1 MGRPLVRAGIALGVA
16 LLALG
21 VLASWSPSYTSASY
35 FLAPISEEEEQ
46 GGLSTSPSPSPQ
58 REVSAEGATQ
68 AGPVVDQVCFWSA
81 QGPICV
87 ERPVELG
94 AAALDLEQSLA
105 ALLAGP
111 TAEEQA
117 QGLWSAIPAGTM
129 LEGVDIQQ
137 DQTIVV
143 RLRVLP
149 EKLGTLDHE
158 TFEVIVEQIGWTL
171 EPWGWRDLRIQ
182 TWDPASGDFVPLA
195 AFLPQISPPR
205 KEPLLGGE
213 GGLSLSTATVG
224 QPPAPGQGQ
233 PAGALSGKTV
243 YVSAGHGWE
252 WTGYA
257 WRVQRP
263 PYPNPPYVGPIIEDH
278 NNAEVVDQYLLHY
291 LWNAGAQVWPVRE
304 RDMNSAEIIV
314 DNDDPGPGTGYF
326 ETGVW
331 TTTVHTGSGY
341 AGTDYRWTGT
351 AAGTL
356 TATAVWTA
364 TLPADGR
371 YAVYVWYRSDTDRAS
386 DARYTVHHAGGE
398 TTVVVDQQHH
408 GITWHYLGTYGF
420 QAGEDARVT
429 LSNLSS
435 QSGRVVI
442 ADAVRFGG
450 GAFDDL
456 VGIETSAT
464 EPPDKPWWEVSSFYY
479 AQRMGMEQ
487 PPGDVTARPI
497 YARWEH
503 AGTGDDAV
511 YVSWHTNGFSG
522 YQYVASGTET
532 YVHNGETLTRTEGS
546 LDLRHAI
553 HTEVVN
559 DIRAG
564 WDPEWIDRGE
574 KQKNLGELRLLW
586 DEDPSVRIPG
596 ALIEI
601 AFHDHPDDTDA
612 LKEPAFQMLAARAVY
627 QGIVRYFQQRD
638 SVDLPLLPEPP
649 THLAIQN
656 LGGGQVRVS
665 WQASSTDAIGLVGDA
680 ATGYRVYTSTD
691 GLGWSDGISVTG
703 TFFTLAGLSEGQ
715 LLFVR
720 VTATNDGGE
729 SFPTGTLAAR
739 VGDDAGVLLADGFD
753 RLNRTML
760 VPDYDPVEGYNLR
773 MLLDRMNRYNY
784 AIQHGQVI
792 SYAFD
797 SATNEAVRAGLV
809 DLADYVLVDWI
820 LGEESAPD
828 ETLDGTE
835 RVLLADFLADGGAL
849 FLSGTEI
856 GYHLDDLGADPSFY
870 NTVLRADYVG
880 DDAETY
886 EVAPIPGSIFE
897 GLDPF
902 RFDAPGMYAA
912 EYPDQLAPVDG
923 SLAALTYS
931 SGLGGTAA
939 VQYADGCERLVY
951 LGFPFETIWPD
962 QRPAVMGRVLDFLGL
977 CLGPPVDT
985 RIVSPPDGSAFNEV
999 PPFEGTA
1006 VVGDGAALDR
1016 VEVQVQRASDGSHW
1030 TGGGWTGVETWVV
1043 ATGTE
1048 PWSYALP
1055 ASLQDS
1061 GYGLRARAW
1070 TTDGYSDTTPA
1081 GVVFTYDTVPPAS
1094 TVLITPT
1101 GGITISAAAGV
1112 VLVWQPVGP
1121 DGGASLAYVVQ
1132 LDGQPY
1138 TTTLST
1144 YAVTDI
1150 AEGPHTW
1157 GVQVFDAAGNTSDW
1171 VMDTFSVSRYRV
1183 WLPLVMREGTGER
1196 ECQDVLVNGGFESD
1210 VGWMLN
1216 QLATYNTAQAHSG
1229 ARSGRA
1235 GILPGEPGSL
1245 VYSSVAQSVVLP
1257 AGASATLRL
1266 WVHPIGE
1273 ADDPGD
1279 WHYVGLH
1286 DQLDAY
1292 HALDHWQSDARKW
1305 GVRQYD
1311 LSSYLGQKVTLYIGT
1326 RNDGDDNTAALYVDD
1341 VVLEICQ

>member
-1 MGRPLVRAGIALGVA
+1 MVRPVARLGTVLGIV

-21 VLASWSPSYTSASY
+21 ALAMAPPTLPSA
-35 FLAPISEEEEQ
+35 L
-46 GGLSTSPSPSPQ
+46 G
-58 REVSAEGATQ
+58 EGD
-68 AGPVVDQVCFWSA
+68 GEGDPHLCFWSA

-94 AAALDLEQSLA
+94 TAALDPERLLA

-111 TAEEQA
+111 TVEEQA
-117 QGLWSAIPAGTM
+117 QGLWSAIPAGTT
-129 LEGVDIQQ
+129 LEGVDVQQ

-149 EKLGTLDHE
+149 EPLDTLDHG

-182 TWDPASGDFVPLA
+182 TWDPTLGDFVPLA

-233 PAGALSGKTV
+233 PSGALSGKTV

-278 NNAEVVDQYLLHY
+278 NNAEAVDQYLLYY

-304 RDMNSAEIIV
+304 RDMNPAEIVV
-314 DNDDPGPGTGYF
+314 DNDDPGPGAGYF

-331 TTTVHTGSGY
+331 TTTLHTGKGY
-341 AGTDYRWTGT
+341 AGTDYRWTE
-351 AAGTL
+351 AATGSA

-364 TLPADGR
+364 TLPSDGR
-371 YAVYVWYRSDTDRAS
+371 YAVYVWYRPDTDRAS
-386 DARYTVHHAGGE
+386 DAQYTVHHAGGE

-408 GITWHYLGTYGF
+408 GITWRYLGTYGF
-420 QAGEDARVT
+420 RAGEEARVM

-435 QSGRVVI
+435 ESGRVVI

-456 VGIETSAT
+456 AGIETSAT
-464 EPPDKPWWEVSSFYY
+464 EPPDKPWWEVASFYY
-479 AQRMGMEQ
+479 AQRMGMDQ

-511 YVSWHTNGFSG
+511 YVSWHTNGATG
-522 YQYVASGTET
+522 YQWDYSGTET

-546 LDLRHAI
+546 LELRHAI

-627 QGIVRYFQQRD
+627 QGIVRYFEQRD
-638 SVDLPLLPEPP
+638 SVDLPSLPEPP
-649 THLAIQN
+649 AHLAAQN
-656 LGGGQVRVS
+656 VGGGRVRVS
-665 WQASSTDAIGLVGDA
+665 WQPSPTDAVGLVGDA

-691 GLGWSDGISVTG
+691 GLGWSDGIPVAG
-703 TFFTLAGLSEGQ
+703 TVYTLTHTPTPPHSS
-715 LLFVR
+715 LLLIR

-739 VGDDAGVLLADGFD
+739 VGDDAGVLLVDGFD
-753 RLNRTML
+753 RLNRTMM

-773 MLLDRMNRYNY
+773 MFLDRMNRYDY

-797 SATNEAVRAGLV
+797 SASNEAVRAGLV
-809 DLADYVLVDWI
+809 DLADYVVVDWI

-835 RVLLADFLADGGAL
+835 RALLGDFLAGGGAL
-849 FLSGTEI
+849 FLSGSEV
-856 GYHLDDLGADPSFY
+856 GYHLDGLGADPSFY
-870 NTVLRADYVG
+870 NTALRADYVG

-886 EVAPIPGSIFE
+886 QVAPVPGSIFE

-912 EYPDQLAPVDG
+912 EYPDQLAPVNG
-923 SLAALTYS
+923 SLAALAYS

-985 RIVSPPDGSAFNEV
+985 RITSPLDGSAFNAV
-999 PPFEGTA
+999 PPFEGMA
-1006 VVGDGAALDR
+1006 VVGGGAALDR

-1030 TGGGWTGVETWVV
+1030 TGGGWTAAETWVA
-1043 ATGTE
+1043 ATGTDT
-1048 PWSYALP
+1048 WSYALP

-1061 GYGLRARAW
+1061 DYRLRARAW

-1081 GVVFTYDTVPPAS
+1081 EVVFTYDTVPPAS
-1094 TVLITPT
+1094 AVLITPT
-1101 GGITISAAAGV
+1101 GGVTISAVAGV
-1112 VLVWQPVGP
+1112 TLVWQPVSP
-1121 DGGASLAYVVQ
+1121 DGGAPLAYVVQ

-1138 TTTLST
+1138 TSTQST
-1144 YAVTDI
+1144 YTVADV

-1157 GVQVFDAAGNTSDW
+1157 GVQVFDAAGNRSDW
-1171 VMDTFSVSRYRV
+1171 VMDTFSVSRHRV
-1183 WLPLVMREGTGER
+1183 WLPLVMREGVGER

-1210 VGWMLN
+1210 AGWMLN
-1216 QLATYNTAQAHSG
+1216 QLATYDTVQVRSG

-1235 GILPGEPGSL
+1235 GILPGEPGSYT
-1245 VYSSVAQSVVLP
+1245 YSSVAQSVSLP
-1257 AGASATLRL
+1257 PGTSATLRL
-1266 WVHPIGE
+1266 WVYPIGE
-1273 ADDPGD
+1273 GDDPGD
-1279 WHYVGLH
+1279 WDYVGLH
-1286 DQLDAY
+1286 DQSDVY
-1292 HALDHWQSDARKW
+1292 HALDHWQSDARAW
-1305 GVRQYD
+1305 GARQYS
-1311 LSSYLGQKVTLYIGT
+1311 LNSFVGQTVTLYIGV
-1326 RNDGDDNTAALYVDD
+1326 RNDGDGDTAALYVDD